1 MSQAHRCGR
10 FTLDLSRPLI
20 VGVVNVTP
28 DSFSDGGLYASTG
41 QAVAHCRSLIGEGA
55 DILDIGGESTRPGS
69 APVALEEE
77 RRRVLPVLEA
87 LAGCGVP
94 ISVDT
99 RKPALMT
106 EAIAAGAA
114 MVNDVTALSAPG
126 ALETVAAAPVAVCL
140 MHMQGEP
147 GTMQE
152 NPTYLNVVREVRDF
166 LAQRIAAAGRAGIA
180 RDRIVV
186 DPGFGFGKTVE
197 HNFALL
203 RELPRLAA
211 LGRPLLVGLSRKSM
225 LGAVTGRA
233 VGGREVASAV
243 GAALAAERGAR
254 IVRVHDVAATRDA
267 LRVWAAL
274 HEADWGERQ

>member
-1 MSQAHRCGR
+1 MQ
-10 FTLDLSRPLI
+10 
-20 VGVVNVTP
+20 
-28 DSFSDGGLYASTG
+28 
-41 QAVAHCRSLIGEGA
+41 
-55 DILDIGGESTRPGS
+55 
-69 APVALEEE
+69 
-77 RRRVLPVLEA
+77 
-87 LAGCGVP
+87 
-94 ISVDT
+94 
-99 RKPALMT
+99 
-106 EAIAAGAA
+106 AAG
-114 MVNDVTALSAPG
+114 
-126 ALETVAAAPVAVCL
+126 VAA
-140 MHMQGEP
+140 E
-147 GTMQE
+147 
-152 NPTYLNVVREVRDF
+152 
-166 LAQRIAAAGRAGIA
+166 
-180 RDRIVV
+180 RIVL